1 MTMASDAPAV
11 HTTQRNRRIPFEE
24 LQDSGAYVS
33 NATGNLFRI
42 PADALVGGR
51 SPTIEIVCKQGT
63 MMTKLSDDPWIPISK
78 ARQLAADS
86 DLHVNF

>member
-1 MTMASDAPAV
+1 MTIETETPAV

-24 LQDSGAYVS
+24 VREPGAYVC

-42 PADALVGGR
+42 PEDGLVGGR
-51 SPTIEIVCKQGT
+51 SPCIEIVCKQGT

-86 DLHVNF
+86 DLQVNF